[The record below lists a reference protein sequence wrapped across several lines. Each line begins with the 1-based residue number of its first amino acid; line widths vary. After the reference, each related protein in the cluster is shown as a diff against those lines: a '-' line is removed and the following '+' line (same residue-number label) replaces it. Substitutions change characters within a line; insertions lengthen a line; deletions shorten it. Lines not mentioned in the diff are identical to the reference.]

1 MVLSKTRTNGH
12 LIDDSHSIYAS
23 LVTENDDD
31 LDDRIDTGSA
41 AVLEGMHMSRVEEE
55 VQEEEGEGELV
66 TIPLAKL
73 QNLVEFGIQV
83 LKESRSSHA
92 SHATRDVD
100 LEQNVFRERQG
111 SPGIPL
117 NRLKSLGLES

>member
-1 MVLSKTRTNGH
+1 M
-12 LIDDSHSIYAS
+12 
-23 LVTENDDD
+23 TENDDN
-31 LDDRIDTGSA
+31 LDDLIDTGSA
-41 AVLEGMHMSRVEEE
+41 AVLEGMRMSRAEEE
-55 VQEEEGEGELV
+55 VQEEGEEGEGELV

-100 LEQNVFRERQG
+100 LEQNVFRERQS